1 MVNKKNSVN
10 VEDCSPKFVRGVI
23 VSSDSRLKLNKE
35 LCKLFADYGWEIEMS
50 ILPNIIAAYI
60 EVIFL
65 LATEKEDNEFYDET
79 ELYKSYYDDIESCK
93 TAYIAK
99 GAEDVTFD
107 PSMSMVEK
115 INDIANELGFEWLLS
130 TDETIDF
137 LKDITLVLFEFGKK
151 LETNLDEYTSVH
163 LENKKVKL
171 PEKYNIKY
179 EYSAG
184 SDPRCI
190 IAKIK

>member
-1 MVNKKNSVN
+1 MVNKENSVN
-10 VEDCSPKFVRGVI
+10 APKFTHGVI
-23 VSSDSRLKLNKE
+23 ISSDGRLKLNKE

-65 LATEKEDNEFYDET
+65 LATEKVENEFCEVI
-79 ELYKSYYDDIESCK
+79 EVYKSYYDDIESCK
-93 TAYIAK
+93 TMYIAK
-99 GAEDVTFD
+99 GIDDES
-107 PSMSMVEK
+107 PMSMIEK
-115 INDIANELGFEWLLS
+115 INDIANELGFKWLLS

-151 LETNLDEYTSVH
+151 VNTYLDEYTIVL

-171 PEKYNIKY
+171 LEKYHIKY
-179 EYSAG
+179 ECSSG
-184 SDPRCI
+184 SDPKCFV
-190 IAKIK
+190 AKVKVK